1 MNLYLAAKISS
12 FCVANL
18 RNSWLFRAIGA
29 LSLNP
34 FAYNLLRP
42 ELIRGS
48 LEVAFDHVLRKPA
61 QTISRLTL
69 AIQHGQCLLVEFLA
83 TILGL
88 VHPEQ
93 RGVGRLAVCPI

>member
-29 LSLNP
+29 LNLNL

-48 LEVAFDHVLRKPA
+48 LAYFFEQYVEGAGASVHGTGRCIGDNE
-61 QTISRLTL
+61 IGL
-69 AIQHGQCLLVEFLA
+69 A
-83 TILGL
+83 
-88 VHPEQ
+88 
-93 RGVGRLAVCPI
+93 